1 VATPKALTPFFPF
14 SCCVLPKEPTLFN
27 LAHAYRKE
35 RFFDHAVVC
44 LERCLALKETSSAF
58 SALGYCLHLHA
69 MTMPLSRR
77 EEAKVLLHQAIDTYH
92 QALAK
97 KPDAAF
103 CTEMLAKALG
113 DALNETDF
121 FMTSVLDDGGDPQH
135 LQHQQQQQQLKGE
148 VGEMFGS
155 LSSTNLSASRGIGD
169 DWAKDGLSL
178 SVESASDVDM
188 T

>member
-1 VATPKALTPFFPF
+1 ML
-14 SCCVLPKEPTLFN
+14 CVFPKEPTLFN
-27 LAHAYRKE
+27 LAHAHRKE

-44 LERCLALKETSSAF
+44 LERCLALKETTSAF
-58 SALGYCLHLHA
+58 SALGFCLHLQA

-77 EEAKVLLHQAIDTYH
+77 EEANVLLHQAIDTYH
-92 QALAK
+92 QSLAK

-113 DALNETDF
+113 DALNDTDF
-121 FMTSVLDDGGDPQH
+121 FMTTVLDDGGDPPP
-135 LQHQQQQQQLKGE
+135 QHQQQQQQQGE

-155 LSSTNLSASRGIGD
+155 LSSTNLSTSRGSGD

>member
-1 VATPKALTPFFPF
+1 
-14 SCCVLPKEPTLFN
+14 
-27 LAHAYRKE
+27 
-35 RFFDHAVVC
+35 
-44 LERCLALKETSSAF
+44 
-58 SALGYCLHLHA
+58 
-69 MTMPLSRR
+69 
-77 EEAKVLLHQAIDTYH
+77 
-92 QALAK
+92 
-97 KPDAAF
+97 
-103 CTEMLAKALG
+103 MLAKALG

-135 LQHQQQQQQLKGE
+135 LQHQQQQQLKGE

-155 LSSTNLSASRGIGD
+155 ISSTNLSASRGIGD

>member
-1 VATPKALTPFFPF
+1 M
-14 SCCVLPKEPTLFN
+14 
-27 LAHAYRKE
+27 
-35 RFFDHAVVC
+35 
-44 LERCLALKETSSAF
+44 ALKETSSAYA
-58 SALGYCLHLHA
+58 ALGFCLHLQA

-92 QALAK
+92 QSLAK

-103 CTEMLAKALG
+103 GTEMLAKALG

-121 FMTSVLDDGGDPQH
+121 FMTNVVDDGGDP
-135 LQHQQQQQQLKGE
+135 HQQELPGE
-148 VGEMFGS
+148 VDEMFGS
-155 LSSTNLSASRGIGD
+155 LPSTHWSTSRGIRD
-169 DWAKDGLSL
+169 DWTKDGLSL